1 MITPENVLRHEF
13 IGLDASVSSA
23 TNSSLTGITGV
34 IVDETKQMICIKTEK
49 GVKSVPKSGTAF
61 VMRLPDDTLVRV
73 DGKVLMMQPEKR
85 ISMRLRYL
93 R

>member
-1 MITPENVLRHEF
+1 MITPENVLRHEL
-13 IGLDASVSSA
+13 IGLDVTVSSA
-23 TNSSLTGITGV
+23 TNVSLTSIAGV
-34 IVDETKQMICIKTEK
+34 IVDETKQMMRVRTET

-61 VMRLPDDTLVRV
+61 VLHLPDDTHVRV